1 MDEKYKVENRNNF
14 AVGITLQNPYR
25 EQNIMPM
32 SFAKLSKDEIAYVDS
47 ISTLFK
53 RGMLFVDDEE
63 INEMLGYNE
72 VNKNIIS
79 EDEIKTLLKGN
90 ISNMKKRFNQLD
102 EIHAKNK
109 VIKVLKEI
117 GADLTMKKVKW
128 LKDFFGKEIFID
140 EIG

>member
-1 MDEKYKVENRNNF
+1 MNEKYKVENKNNF
-14 AVGITLQNPYR
+14 AVGIQLQNPYR
-25 EQNIMPM
+25 EQNIMPN
-32 SFAKLSKDEIAYVDS
+32 SFALLTKDEIAYVDS
-47 ISTLFK
+47 VSTLFK
-53 RGMLFVDDEE
+53 RGMLYVDDNE
-63 INEMLGYNE
+63 INEMLGYVE

-90 ISNMKKRFNQLD
+90 MNSMKSRLNELT
-102 EIHAKNK
+102 ETHAKNK

-128 LKDFFGKEIFID
+128 LKDYFGKEIFID